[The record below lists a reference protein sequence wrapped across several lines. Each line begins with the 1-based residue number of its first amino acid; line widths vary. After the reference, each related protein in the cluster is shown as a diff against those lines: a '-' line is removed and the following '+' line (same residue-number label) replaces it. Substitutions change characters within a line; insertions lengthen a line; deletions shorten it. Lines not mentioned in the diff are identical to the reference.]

1 MLFSTPQLAC
11 NLIKISNNNTILF
24 IKGLN
29 YTLVKNIIFIA
40 MILIFLLKYDY
51 LNQKKYKQ

>member
-11 NLIKISNNNTILF
+11 NLIKISNNNIIPI

-29 YTLVKNIIFIA
+29 YILVKKI
-40 MILIFLLKYDY
+40 
-51 LNQKKYKQ
+51 